1 MFYRFPHRCVSM
13 ICASALAMPLPLLAQ
28 TPSTVTSDNSTPAT
42 MSMSAPKSTPAVVDV
57 ATVSTISKP
66 VVASRAWIVVD
77 AITGQTIA
85 SHNPSQEVEPASL
98 TKIMTVYLTFEA
110 LKENRITTD
119 QQVNVSEKA
128 WRTPGSRMFIEP
140 RKPVTVEE
148 LLQGVVVQSGNDAS
162 VAIAELLAGTEAAFA
177 QRMTEKAIELGM
189 KDTTF
194 KNSNGLPDPEHTSTV
209 QDLAIMAQRMISD
222 YPEKYKMYAGREFT
236 YNKIKQINRN
246 RLLWADPSVD
256 GMKTGYTTAAGYC
269 LIATAQRGDRRII
282 SVLVGAESEATRAE
296 ESLKLLNWSFQNF
309 DSVKLFDANKPAIQ
323 ARVWEGT
330 TELAALGSPLP
341 ILVTIP
347 LGKTGDVLVTAQ
359 RPDPLLAPLS
369 QGQRVGQM
377 TLSLDGQPL
386 RVLPLDVLVP
396 VERAGFFG
404 RALDQFKLWLQ

>member
-1 MFYRFPHRCVSM
+1 MFDRFSRRWVSL
-13 ICASALAMPLPLLAQ
+13 ICASAMAMPLPLLAQ
-28 TPSTVTSDNSTPAT
+28 TTTVSGSSTSPAT
-42 MSMSAPKSTPAVVDV
+42 TSLSTSNTVSAVVDV
-57 ATVSTISKP
+57 AAVSTISKP

-77 AITGQTIA
+77 AVTGQTIA
-85 SHNPSQEVEPASL
+85 SQNPSQEVEPASL

-110 LKENRITTD
+110 LKDNRITLD

-140 RKPVTVEE
+140 RKPVTVQE
-148 LLQGVVVQSGNDAS
+148 LLNGVVVQSGNDAS
-162 VAIAELLAGTEAAFA
+162 VAIAELLAGTEGAFA
-177 QRMTEKAIELGM
+177 QQMTEKAIELGM

-194 KNSNGLPDPEHTSTV
+194 KNSNGLPDPEHTTTV
-209 QDLAIMAQRMISD
+209 QDLAILAQRMIAD
-222 YPEKYKMYAGREFT
+222 HPEKYEMYAVREFT
-236 YNKIKQINRN
+236 YNNIKQNNRN

-256 GMKTGYTTAAGYC
+256 GMKTGHTTAAGYC
-269 LIATAQRGDRRII
+269 LIATAQRGERRII

-309 DSVKLFDANKPAIQ
+309 DSVKLFDANKAAIE

-347 LGKTGDVLVTAQ
+347 RGKTGDVLVTAQ

-386 RVLPLDVLVP
+386 RVLPLDVLAP

-404 RALDQFKLWLQ
+404 RAIDQFKRWLQ